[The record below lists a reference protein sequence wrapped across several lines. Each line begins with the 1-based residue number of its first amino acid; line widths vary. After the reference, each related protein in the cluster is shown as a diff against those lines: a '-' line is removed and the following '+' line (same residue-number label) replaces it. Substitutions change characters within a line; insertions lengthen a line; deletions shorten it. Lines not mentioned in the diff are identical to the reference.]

1 MSNHTNIVRI
11 KAVANILNQLN
22 EEFVFVGG
30 ATVSL
35 YGDVSKGEARP
46 TEDVD
51 VIIELASYTGYAE
64 LDENLRKLG
73 FENDIESGVLLP
85 QR

>member
-1 MSNHTNIVRI
+1 MSHHTNIVSI
-11 KAVANILNQLN
+11 KAVANLLNLIK

-35 YGDVSKGEARP
+35 YGDETRGEARP

-51 VIIELASYTGYAE
+51 VIIELAAYTGYAA
-64 LDENLRKLG
+64 L
-73 FENDIESGVLLP
+73 
-85 QR
+85 

>member
-1 MSNHTNIVRI
+1 MSNDTNIIRI

-35 YGDVSKGEARP
+35 YGDVCKAEARP
-46 TEDVD
+46 TDDVD
-51 VIIELASYTGYAE
+51 VIIELASYTGYAQ

-73 FENDIESGVLLP
+73 FENDIESGVLC
-85 QR
+85 RY

>member
-35 YGDVSKGEARP
+35 YGDASKSEARP

-51 VIIELASYTGYAE
+51 VIIELASYTGYG
-64 LDENLRKLG
+64 N
-73 FENDIESGVLLP
+73 I
-85 QR
+85 